1 MAEYRRN
8 SGKSYLLFKQ
18 DTMIQSYEYQMLKK
32 NKIAGLLSFEITN
45 ENGEQQF
52 WYDIS
57 GRHSLEN
64 WMEIQRL
71 GTAFLRKFITA
82 LKGILEQMGEYLLD
96 TDGISLVP
104 AYIFVDAK
112 EENFGFCSMPFA
124 KKTLEESLRS
134 FMEYYLSHMEHGNGE
149 DIQKCYNVYEV
160 CQMEHIRIEE
170 MLEILYEKENTEFFD
185 REDEICQSR
194 ESEVKKPEI
203 EEKDTD
209 KKNTDKNLT
218 EQKKKSRWKFPVMKK
233 KIQTEAEF
241 AYVFEPQEYVAES
254 INPTVFLGSE
264 TNEIIGE
271 LRYEGDGNEQNIK
284 INAPVFLIGNH
295 NGEVD
300 GKICDD
306 TVSRIHAKI
315 TIEDGCYYMEDMNST
330 NGTYHNGELLNYMEK
345 VKLEKNDRIIFSK
358 EAYRFV

>member
-1 MAEYRRN
+1 MSETNDRGSQEVLGKKILQNSRNELYLDFPYLDGAFASLEYEVDDSISTIGTDGEKIYFN
-8 SGKSYLLFKQ
+8 PVFL
-18 DTMIQSYEYQMLKK
+18 LKK
-32 NKIAGLLSFEITN
+32 YVEDPVAVRRGYLHMLLHCLYLHIF
-45 ENGEQQF
+45 
-52 WYDIS
+52 
-57 GRHSLEN
+57 
-64 WMEIQRL
+64 ME
-71 GTAFLRKFITA
+71 
-82 LKGILEQMGEYLLD
+82 
-96 TDGISLVP
+96 P
-104 AYIFVDAK
+104 
-112 EENFGFCSMPFA
+112 
-124 KKTLEESLRS
+124 EESLS
-134 FMEYYLSHMEHGNGE
+134 SEENLPESGE
-149 DIQKCYNVYEV
+149 EPETWNRKCDFFVENLINEACEKRV
-160 CQMEHIRIEE
+160 CSSLM
-170 MLEILYEKENTEFFD
+170 KA
-185 REDEICQSR
+185 
-194 ESEVKKPEI
+194 
-203 EEKDTD
+203 TD

-218 EQKKKSRWKFPVMKK
+218 EQKKKSRWKIPVMKK

-345 VKLEKNDRIIFSK
+345 VKLEKNDRIVFSK

>member
-96 TDGISLVP
+96 TDGISLAP

-112 EENFGFCSMPFA
+112 EENFDFCCMPFA
-124 KKTLEESLRS
+124 KKTVEESLLS
-134 FMEYYLSHMEHGNGE
+134 FMEYYLSHMEH
-149 DIQKCYNVYEV
+149 
-160 CQMEHIRIEE
+160 
-170 MLEILYEKENTEFFD
+170 
-185 REDEICQSR
+185 
-194 ESEVKKPEI
+194 
-203 EEKDTD
+203 
-209 KKNTDKNLT
+209 
-218 EQKKKSRWKFPVMKK
+218 
-233 KIQTEAEF
+233 
-241 AYVFEPQEYVAES
+241 
-254 INPTVFLGSE
+254 
-264 TNEIIGE
+264 
-271 LRYEGDGNEQNIK
+271 
-284 INAPVFLIGNH
+284 
-295 NGEVD
+295 
-300 GKICDD
+300 
-306 TVSRIHAKI
+306 
-315 TIEDGCYYMEDMNST
+315 
-330 NGTYHNGELLNYMEK
+330 
-345 VKLEKNDRIIFSK
+345 
-358 EAYRFV
+358 